1 MNSYLQH
8 KLQNLP
14 ASPGVYLYKN
24 DKGKVIYVGKA
35 KILRNRVKSY
45 FTGGPDGRA
54 QYEALV
60 ESINDLEVIITE
72 TEVEALILEA
82 NLIKRCRPRFNVFFR
97 DDKFFPFL
105 KVTKE
110 SYPRVFLTR
119 KVIKDGGEYHGPFTE
134 VKQVR
139 RLIKTFKGAFQI
151 RNCNLD
157 ITPESIAKKKHKI
170 CLDYHIGLC
179 GGPCEGMVDA
189 EDYRHNVRRLLSLVK
204 GNVSAVVKELK
215 SDMERASEELRF
227 EEAAVFRDRL
237 KVVEE
242 FAARQTIIFPDDI
255 DRDVFGLAREDDD
268 GCVAL
273 IKVREGRVQGREHFF
288 LKGVISKNIDEII
301 SSFVQQYYYSSDFI
315 PRQLFLPVE
324 PEDMKLLIVWLR
336 DKRNAAF
343 EICLPKRG
351 NKAKLLRLAAL
362 NAELLLGEKRRE
374 TESRDRIPH
383 SVKALQDN
391 LDLPNTPRTI
401 EAFDISNISGTYPVA
416 SMVFFLDGKPVKSQY
431 RYFNIK
437 TVEGINDFAMMAEAV
452 KRRYSRLLKEEKEL
466 PDLILVD
473 GGKGQLSAAFKS
485 LRELEITDLP
495 IIGLAKRLEE
505 VYIPFDSMPYN
516 LPKTSSALRL
526 LQRIRDEAH
535 RFAIAHHRAR
545 REKSSFKSILDNIPG
560 IGEIRKKL
568 LLKRFGSIKRI
579 ASASIEELSSVK
591 GIDKRTVKAVKDY
604 FLNYAE
610 RLK

>member
-1 MNSYLQH
+1 MNPGIQH

-14 ASPGVYLYKN
+14 LLPGVYLYKN

-35 KILRNRVKSY
+35 RILRNRVKSY

-60 ESINDLEVIITE
+60 ESIDDLEVIITE

-82 NLIKRCRPRFNVFFR
+82 NLIKRYRPKFNVFFR

-110 SYPRVFLTR
+110 PYPRAFLTR
-119 KVIKDGGEYHGPFTE
+119 KVLKDGSEYHGPFTE
-134 VKQVR
+134 VGQVR
-139 RLIKTFKGAFQI
+139 RLIKIFKGAFQI

-157 ITPESIAKKKHKI
+157 ITPDSSTKHKV

-179 GGPCEGMVDA
+179 GGPCEGLVNA

-204 GNVSAVVKELK
+204 GNVSVVVKELK
-215 SDMERASEELRF
+215 GDMNRASVELRF
-227 EEAAVFRDRL
+227 EEAAVYRDRL

-242 FAARQTIIFPDDI
+242 FAARQTIIFPDNV

-273 IKVREGRVQGREHFF
+273 IKVREGRVQGREHFY
-288 LKGVISKNIDEII
+288 LKGSSIKTEDEII
-301 SSFVQQYYYSSDFI
+301 SSFIKQYYYSSDFV
-315 PRQLFLPVE
+315 PRELFLPVE
-324 PEDMKLLIVWLR
+324 PEDKELLIVWLR
-336 DKRNAAF
+336 DKRNGAV
-343 EICLPKRG
+343 EMCTPKRG
-351 NKAKLLRLAAL
+351 NKIKLLRLAAV

-383 SVKALQDN
+383 SLKALQES
-391 LDLPNTPRTI
+391 LDLPNAPRTI
-401 EAFDISNISGTYPVA
+401 EAFDISNISGTFPVA
-416 SMVFFLDGKPVKSQY
+416 SMVFFRDGKPVKSQY
-431 RYFNIK
+431 RRFNIK
-437 TVEGINDFAMMAEAV
+437 TVEGVNDFAMMAEAV

-473 GGKGQLSAAFKS
+473 GGKGQLSAAFAS
-485 LRELEITDLP
+485 IRDLGITDLP

-505 VYIPFDSMPYN
+505 VYTPFDSMPYN

-535 RFAIAHHRAR
+535 RFAIVHHRTR
-545 REKSSFKSILDNIPG
+545 RERSGFKSTLDSIPG
-560 IGEIRKKL
+560 VGEMRKKI
-568 LLKRFGSIKRI
+568 LLKHFGSIKRI
-579 ASASIEELSSVK
+579 ASASADELSSID
-591 GIDKRTVKAVKDY
+591 GIDKRTVQAIRTY

-610 RLK
+610 HSK